1 MTSWDRR
8 AGKVRKQ
15 MDESNPV
22 VIRRAI
28 AEDAEAVAALIH
40 RAFAQYRG
48 RLDPESSA
56 LSESADRIR
65 ALITDAVVLVAERAR
80 QIVGCVAVQRK
91 PDCVY
96 AGRLAVEPA
105 LRGAGIGR
113 RLTTAAEG
121 QARGM
126 AGRVLRVDVRLAL
139 TENRAF
145 FQALGFVERAHRS
158 HPGFDRPTYAEL
170 EKILL

>member
-1 MTSWDRR
+1 M
-8 AGKVRKQ
+8 RKQ
-15 MDESNPV
+15 ADQGNPI
-22 VIRRAI
+22 VIRRADG
-28 AEDAEAVAALIH
+28 ASAEAVAALIH
-40 RAFAQYRG
+40 RAFSQYRG

-56 LSESADRIR
+56 LSESVDRIR
-65 ALITDAVVLVAERAR
+65 ARIADEAVLVAEQAR
-80 QIVGCVAVQRK
+80 RIVGCVAVQRK

-105 LRGAGIGR
+105 ARGAGIGR
-113 RLTTAAEG
+113 SLMAAAED

-126 AGRVLRVDVRLAL
+126 AGRALRVDVRLDL

-145 FQALGFVERAHRS
+145 FRALGFVEGAHCC
-158 HPGFDRPTYAEL
+158 HPGFARPTYVEL